1 MALAADFFRINNKTK
16 EVTGVGKE
24 EAFKVMD
31 AICELIINA
40 AVHRSYLDHGNTQIA
55 VYDNRLEIT
64 SPGKIPM
71 GQNLERM
78 KEGYSQIRNEAL
90 AYAFSYVNLI
100 EHWGNG
106 IPRIIGKVKA
116 AGLRELEFSN
126 V

>member
-1 MALAADFFRINNKTK
+1 M
-16 EVTGVGKE
+16 TGVGKE
-24 EAFKVMD
+24 EAFKAMD